1 MSIRHIASFSIILLL
16 AFLLLTCQKDETVP
30 LNQFSIIKENVTVS
44 ATKANFKTYYEY
56 ASGKRCVLDHVN
68 LYYSRDK
75 EMSNPLRAKCEL
87 KADNGGT
94 YFQVN
99 VSGLDAQSTYYY
111 CYEVANAIN
120 TMKTDRGSFTTND
133 YGTPS
138 VTTVSVTNITGIG
151 AVFNGN
157 VTDGGELN
165 VTERGFCYG
174 TSSGSLTI
182 SGQHVA
188 VGSGLGSFTTS
199 VTGLSSSTTYYMRAY
214 AKNNKGVAYG
224 SVKTFTTSNGMPV
237 VTTSNLTNI
246 SSTTATGGGN
256 VTSDGGFT
264 VTARGVC
271 WSTTQNPTI
280 NNSHT
285 TSGSGTGSFVSTLTG
300 LSANTTYYVRAYA
313 TNSMGTSYGSQKS
326 FTTQAYC
333 GALIVTDY
341 DGNTYNTVQ
350 IGNQCWMKQ
359 NLRTTHFA
367 NGASISQGSSGSTSV
382 AYYYNYNSSSL
393 SLAQRGYLYNW
404 SAAMHGASS
413 SDANPSGVQ
422 GICPNGWHLPSIAEW
437 AQLADYVA
445 SQSMFVC
452 GANSIAKA
460 LASTT
465 GWYSSDET
473 CTVGNNQSSNNATG
487 FTAFPAGYWYN
498 GFYSSEFLAEFWSST
513 KYSGNYNNLALT
525 FELSSGYPNVE
536 LESSNIYFG
545 YSVRCVRN

>member
-1 MSIRHIASFSIILLL
+1 MNSKHILPFFIVLLL
-16 AFLLLTCQKDETVP
+16 ALLLLTCQKDETVP
-30 LNQFSIIKENVTVS
+30 LNQFSITKENVTAS

-56 ASGKRCVLDHVN
+56 ASGTRCVLDHVN
-68 LYYSRDK
+68 LYYSKDK

-87 KADNGGT
+87 KEDNGGT

-99 VSGLDAQSTYYY
+99 ISGLDALSTYYY
-111 CYEVANAIN
+111 YYEVANAVN
-120 TMKTDRGSFTTND
+120 TMKTERESFTTND
-133 YGTPS
+133 YGTPL
-138 VTTVSVTNITGIG
+138 VTTVSVTNITGVG

-157 VTDGGELN
+157 VTDGGELD

-174 TSSGSLTI
+174 TSSGNLTV
-182 SGQHVA
+182 SGQHVT

-199 VTGLSSSTTYYMRAY
+199 VSGLLSSTTYYMCAY

-285 TSGSGTGSFVSTLTG
+285 SSGSGTGSFVSTLTG

-313 TNSMGTSYGSQKS
+313 TNSMGTSYGAQMS

-359 NLRTTHFA
+359 NMRTTHFA
-367 NGASISQGSSGSTSV
+367 NGVSIPQGSGGSTSV
-382 AYYYNYNSSSL
+382 AYYYNYNNSSL

-404 SAAMHGASS
+404 SAAMHGAGS

-422 GICPNGWHLPSIAEW
+422 GICPNGWHLPSNAEW
-437 AQLADYVA
+437 AQLVSYVE

-452 GANSIAKA
+452 GDNNIAKA

-465 GWYSSDET
+465 GWYSSDEA
-473 CTVGNNQSSNNATG
+473 CNVGNNQSTNNATG
-487 FTAFPAGYWYN
+487 FSAFPAGYWYD
-498 GFYSSEFLAEFWSST
+498 GFYSSDFYAGFWTST
-513 KYSGNYNNLALT
+513 KYSENYNNLARMFGLT
-525 FELSSGYPNVE
+525 SGHSNVE
-536 LESSNIYFG
+536 LSYGNIYFG
-545 YSVRCVRN
+545 HSVRCVRN